1 MDILYLL
8 EVINM
13 IETLQEIVKTDD
25 LKTLYDI
32 LDRLDDEQNL
42 TNTEKEVLSSVVQDK
57 IRLVRILSYYLN

>member
-8 EVINM
+8 EVMGVID
-13 IETLQEIVKTDD
+13 ILQEIVKTDE
-25 LKTLYDI
+25 LKILYDI

-42 TNTEKEVLSSVVQDK
+42 TSAEREVLSSILQDK